1 MKTITSISLL
11 TLLTFTASIYAFAAD
26 DNNYNEKYA
35 VTTNIQIQSERG
47 KGSHFRSKYNAL
59 LTMIKAKQL
68 DAAAISVVELRKE
81 FEGIFDEK
89 LKPLVFQSR
98 VEFDDF
104 TKKNPNTFEWIDAS
118 YGETLQMQ
126 GFIATE
132 LKKLPEALEIS
143 KKIESIAPT
152 SAGNAAETGYL
163 LTLMGMPEQG
173 LAAYRRAYNLSTKY
187 ASQNPYRASSLRG
200 IGSSLIDLNELDKA
214 ERAFLASLEIEP
226 GNEIAINEI
235 SLIRQKIKKK

>member
-1 MKTITSISLL
+1 MKIISSISLL
-11 TLLTFTASIYAFAAD
+11 IFLTCTVSISAFAED
-26 DNNYNEKYA
+26 KKYA

-47 KGSHFRSKYNAL
+47 KGAHLRSKYNDL
-59 LTMIKAKQL
+59 LTMIKGKQL

-81 FEGIFDEK
+81 FEAIFDKK
-89 LKPLVFQSR
+89 LKPLVFQSKE
-98 VEFDDF
+98 EFDDF
-104 TKKNPNTFEWIDAS
+104 TKPNPNTFEWIDVS

-132 LKKLPEALEIS
+132 HKKLSEALEIS
-143 KKIESIAPT
+143 KKIESIAPI

-173 LAAYRRAYNLSTKY
+173 LAAYLRAYNLSMKY
-187 ASQNPYRASSLRG
+187 SSQNPYRALSLRG

-214 ERAFLASLEIEP
+214 ERAFIASLAIEP
-226 GNEIAINEI
+226 GNEVATNE
-235 SLIRQKIKKK
+235 LAFIREKKKTK